1 MKAASRYAKSL
12 LDLALEQG
20 ALEAVYQDMIFVLR
34 STEHNRELQ
43 VFLQSPIIKTDK
55 KVAVFNEIF
64 GQLNKVTRI
73 FIELVTRKRR
83 EAALVEIA
91 SSFIDQYKNYK
102 KIITAVVTT
111 AVGLDDTLRSQ
122 VMDIV
127 KKSAQGEV
135 ELVEKVDKNIIGGII
150 LRVGDRQVD
159 SSILR
164 NIKNLNRTFAE
175 NPYIKEF

>member
-135 ELVEKVDKNIIGGII
+135 ELVEKIDKNIIGGII
-150 LRVGDRQVD
+150 LRVGDKQVD